1 MNNAFTYQRV
11 AAYLVD
17 IILIGILV
25 TLLTFWIP
33 ESEKYKAAMKEKDE
47 ISDLYVNK
55 EIDTNEYIDSM
66 YAARYVIEKEIVVKS
81 IITIVVTF
89 AYFATFAYYNN
100 GQTLGKKLL
109 HIKVVNNDGK
119 EVSHLQ
125 LALRTLIIN
134 EVFFSTVSV
143 IMLFFI
149 KSDQFFYTIG
159 LVELVQSLVV
169 IVALIMVMVRKD
181 KKGLHD
187 MLCQTKVVQV

>member
-11 AAYLVD
+11 TAYLVD
-17 IILIGILV
+17 IILIGIIV
-25 TLLTFWIP
+25 TLFTFWIP

-119 EVSHLQ
+119 EASHLQ

-169 IVALIMVMVRKD
+169 IVALIMIMVRKD